1 MRIHVYDAGRNLLE
15 EKVSQFS
22 EISQN
27 SNSEELFQVK
37 PVISWNGQNSFRRI
51 IQILGIL
58 LHFNLGGFSL
68 YVSFSKRAVQIFG
81 GFRNP
86 LHSPKEWTQQNTYH
100 EIWDFRDLRFLKKSS
115 ENKDFFPWANLIL
128 RPAWVH
134 RTDIR

>member
-86 LHSPKEWTQQNTYH
+86 LHSPKE
-100 EIWDFRDLRFLKKSS
+100 
-115 ENKDFFPWANLIL
+115 
-128 RPAWVH
+128 
-134 RTDIR
+134 